1 MKRLAELL
9 NPWTVAGVLLPLL
22 LWEVGAHV
30 VLAVYPLGSFLL
42 PTIENI
48 LFVSLPGFATFDP
61 STPQGFGGASSYL
74 GAIKVLA
81 EHSVATLARVAMGT
95 TAGLILGILVGLLI
109 GWSKALRDF
118 LFPIIQI
125 LRTIP
130 FLALIVLFML
140 WFGGAEIGPLV
151 YISFV
156 VFTTIVVITIEAI
169 RNVPPVY
176 RHFAQTLGA
185 NDLQI
190 YRTVVVPAITPSL
203 VGAIRVVLGSAWAI
217 VLAAEYLAVQTGL
230 GRLMI
235 LSEMFFQTGRI
246 VVVVLLFMAFSAA
259 TNYAFL
265 AGARRL
271 TRWQPD
277 N

>member
-1 MKRLAELL
+1 MKRWSDLL
-9 NPWTVAGVLLPLL
+9 NPWSIAGLLIPLV
-22 LWEVGAHV
+22 LWEIGAHV
-30 VLAVYPLGSFLL
+30 LLAVYPLGSFLL
-42 PTIENI
+42 PTIESII
-48 LFVSLPGFATFDP
+48 LHSLPGFATFDT
-61 STPQGFGGASSYL
+61 STAQGFGGASSYL
-74 GAIKVLA
+74 GAFRVLA
-81 EHSVATLARVAMGT
+81 EHSVATLTRVGLGT
-95 TAGLILGILVGLLI
+95 ISGLVLGILVGLLI
-109 GWSKALRDF
+109 GWSKSLRDF

-130 FLALIVLFML
+130 FLALIVLFLL

-156 VFTTIVVITIEAI
+156 VFTTMVIITMEAI

-235 LSEMFFQTGRI
+235 LSEMFFETGRI

-259 TNYAFL
+259 TNYMFL